1 MFSENDHTGR
11 IILIVNGKVLLD
23 EEISFFENSYNVR
36 PTSLQGKTFL
46 RRQS

>member
-23 EEISFFENSYNVR
+23 EVIPFFRNSSNVR
-36 PTSLQGKTFL
+36 PTSLKGKKI
-46 RRQS
+46 